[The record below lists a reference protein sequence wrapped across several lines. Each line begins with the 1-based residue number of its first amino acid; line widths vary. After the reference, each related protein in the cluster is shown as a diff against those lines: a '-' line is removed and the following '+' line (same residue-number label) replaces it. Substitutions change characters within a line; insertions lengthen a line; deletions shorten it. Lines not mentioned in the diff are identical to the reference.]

1 MPRGISAGPLCHAK
15 AKGSGMQCRRN
26 ALPGMRVCRIH
37 GGASP
42 KAKEGALK
50 RLALAEAFERG
61 DRRPAWQILADALHA
76 ADTMMIDARI
86 RLGEGEPITVE
97 QLDRFTEA
105 LERAQRFAKV
115 FLDAGV
121 DERQTRIAESTALML
136 VGVIRAILDE
146 LDLSPAQRAKVGE
159 VVPRH
164 LRAITAA

>member
-1 MPRGISAGPLCHAK
+1 MPRGISAGPHCAAK
-15 AKGSGMQCRRN
+15 AKGSQKQCTRN
-26 ALPGMRVCRIH
+26 ALPGMKVCRLH
-37 GGASP
+37 GGAAP
-42 KAKEGALK
+42 QVQQAALK

-76 ADTMMIDARI
+76 ADTLMIDARV
-86 RLGEGEPITVE
+86 RLGEGEPITVD
-97 QLDRFTEA
+97 QLDRFTDA

-121 DERQTRIAESTALML
+121 DERQTRIAESQASMI

-146 LDLSPAQRAKVGE
+146 LDLSAVQRAKVGE

>member
-1 MPRGISAGPLCHAK
+1 MPRCIAAGPHCRAK
-15 AKGSGMQCRRN
+15 AKRSGQQCARN
-26 ALPGMRVCRIH
+26 ALPGMAVCRIH

-42 KAKEGALK
+42 QAKAAALR
-50 RLALAEAFERG
+50 RLTLAEAFERG
-61 DRRPAWQILADALHA
+61 DRRPAWEILADALHA
-76 ADTMMIDARI
+76 ADVLMIDARI
-86 RLGEGEPITVE
+86 KLDEGEPITVG

-105 LERAQRFAKV
+105 LERAQRFAKM

-121 DERQTRIAESTALML
+121 DERQIRIAESQALMI
-136 VGVIRAILDE
+136 VGVIRAVLDE